1 MFIVKWM
8 VSTSEVLSYIYGLF
22 YSFLGP
28 AVANTLNVCSCMY
41 SHHSVT
47 LFLYSFLT
55 DSLLTLAERGV
66 CEGTGGGSGVDG
78 E

>member
-1 MFIVKWM
+1 M
-8 VSTSEVLSYIYGLF
+8 
-22 YSFLGP
+22 
-28 AVANTLNVCSCMY
+28 ANTLDVCSCMY
-41 SHHSVT
+41 SHHTSD
-47 LFLYSFLT
+47 T

>member
-1 MFIVKWM
+1 M
-8 VSTSEVLSYIYGLF
+8 VSTLEVLSCLF
-22 YSFLGP
+22 HSFLGP
-28 AVANTLNVCSCMY
+28 AVANTLDVCSCMY
-41 SHHSVT
+41 SHHTSD
-47 LFLYSFLT
+47 T